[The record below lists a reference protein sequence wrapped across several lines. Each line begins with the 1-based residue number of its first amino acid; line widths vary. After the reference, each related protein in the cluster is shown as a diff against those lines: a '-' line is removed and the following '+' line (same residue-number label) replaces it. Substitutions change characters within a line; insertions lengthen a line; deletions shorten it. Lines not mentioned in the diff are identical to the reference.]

1 MTLSRDKSIKL
12 AQLYSRVDRLER
24 YIASVGLR
32 LNETTTQAGRME
44 VRAHDLE
51 HELARTT
58 TEHNAQR
65 AATEQRA
72 RQAELQVAT
81 LCEQVEAL
89 TAQRQE
95 QEELLEARTISLTQ
109 ANALAEVQ
117 GEAILRAESA
127 LQATLAEIDQ
137 GRRCVAGKY

>member
-1 MTLSRDKSIKL
+1 M
-12 AQLYSRVDRLER
+12 YSRVNWLER
-24 YIASVGLR
+24 YIASVCLR

-58 TEHNAQR
+58 TEHNAQM

-72 RQAELQVAT
+72 RQAELQVAA

-109 ANALAEVQ
+109 ANALAEGQ

-137 GRRCVAGKY
+137 GRRCVTGKY